1 MGNYHLYTLNLH
13 NIYKALLTCIPLQ
26 IEADL
31 EASRNHLRE
40 ESARVSS
47 ESTQLRQDQLKLK
60 TESEVVAREKERL
73 DALAKDIEHRSHEA
87 KKLHQVHTVYTK
99 MCQFYI
105 SSVCYL
111 LEYCF
116 SLGSP

>member
-1 MGNYHLYTLNLH
+1 MYYV
-13 NIYKALLTCIPLQ
+13 PLQ

-60 TESEVVAREKERL
+60 TESEVIAREKERL

-87 KKLHQVHTVYTK
+87 KKLHQVSTCSLHKCADFT
-99 MCQFYI
+99 
-105 SSVCYL
+105 SLVCMTSL
-111 LEYCF
+111 NILSHCF